1 LDLDYDV
8 AVVGAGAAGLSAA
21 VSAAAEGATVIVLDA
36 AEQLGGS
43 SRLSGGHFFAA
54 GTSVQREAG
63 IEDDPEAMFEHVMTL
78 QQWMVEPSIVRRY
91 CEDSAPTLDW
101 LRELGVVFDQAHLHV
116 SGVGGTPRGHVP
128 QGDGRE
134 VVHVLDRERSRLGV
148 ELALATRVDG
158 LLRGEAGEVCG
169 VRAGEQTLRAGAVVM
184 ASGGFGAN
192 PALFGRLFP
201 DAAAAGDWAW
211 YVGCDE
217 ARGDG
222 LTLGEEAGAAI
233 DGVNRGLLLPT
244 PGFSKDL
251 EVFLPGWLMLVDRAG
266 RRFANETAPY
276 SMMTGL
282 LQRHGGSAFAVFDEP
297 ARRAAEPNPI
307 SKAYWVNDVLAAR
320 AQAGDIHRADTLEAL
335 ARAAGIDPV
344 ALGGTIE
351 GYNHD
356 CTRGVDGRFMKSVH
370 SGMRPVATPPF
381 YAVEVRPAIIAW
393 TGAGLRVDAGARVL
407 GRDERPIQGFYAAGE
422 TVGSFHGDRYIGGG
436 GSFGPCLVF
445 GRIAGRGAAR
455 RAIAARAATVAG

>member
-1 LDLDYDV
+1 MDWDYDV

-21 VSAAAEGATVIVLDA
+21 VAAATEGATVIVLDA

-91 CEDSAPTLDW
+91 CLESAPTLDW
-101 LRELGVVFDQAHLHV
+101 LRELGVVFDPAHLHV
-116 SGVGGTPRGHVP
+116 SGAGGVARGHVP
-128 QGDGRE
+128 QGEGSE

-158 LLRGEAGEVCG
+158 LLRDEAGEVCG
-169 VRAGEQTLRAGAVVM
+169 LSAGEQELRVGAVVM

-192 PALFGRLFP
+192 PGLFERLFP
-201 DAAAAGDWAW
+201 DAAAAGEWAW
-211 YVGCDE
+211 YIGCDE

-222 LTLGEEAGAAI
+222 IRLGEEVGAAI
-233 DGVNRGLLLPT
+233 EGMNRGLLLPT
-244 PGFSKDL
+244 PGFSRDL
-251 EVFLPGWLMLVDRAG
+251 EVFLPGWLVLVDRAG
-266 RRFANETAPY
+266 RRFADETAPY
-276 SMMTGL
+276 NMMSGL
-282 LQRHGGSAFAVFDEP
+282 LQRHGGSAFAIFDES
-297 ARRAAEPNPI
+297 ARTAAEPNPI
-307 SKAYWVNDVLAAR
+307 SKAYWVNEVLAAR
-320 AQAGDIHRADTLEAL
+320 AEAGDILRADSLEAL
-335 ARAAGIDPV
+335 ARAAGIDPL
-344 ALGGTIE
+344 ALSGTIE
-351 GYNHD
+351 VYNRG
-356 CTRGVDGRFMKSVH
+356 CESGVDARFLKSAH
-370 SGMRPVATPPF
+370 SGMRPVSTPPF

-393 TGAGLRVDAGARVL
+393 TGAGLRIDAEAHVL
-407 GRDERPIQGFYAAGE
+407 GRDERPIPGLFAAGE

-445 GRIAGRGAAR
+445 GRIAGR
-455 RAIAARAATVAG
+455 RAAARAMSARNAAVAG